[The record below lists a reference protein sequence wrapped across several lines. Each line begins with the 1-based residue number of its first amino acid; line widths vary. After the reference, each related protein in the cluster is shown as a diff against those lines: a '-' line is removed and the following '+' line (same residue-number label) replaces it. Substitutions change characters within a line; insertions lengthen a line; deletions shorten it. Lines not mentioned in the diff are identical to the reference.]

1 MTALWFWAWATEQ
14 VLRPPVVADEGQL
27 SLPEQVSATCP
38 PTNPPTQVIQ
48 APFVWQDTEDGFLK
62 RRRAFGR
69 RAGANTRHR
78 EAQLPDE
85 VVAAIAEY
93 CRDRPKAKNSEIA
106 HWLQKNGAMK
116 RLVALP
122 NGKDMKHA
130 SLAKKISHVRP
141 PRK

>member
-1 MTALWFWAWATEQ
+1 M
-14 VLRPPVVADEGQL
+14 
-27 SLPEQVSATCP
+27 
-38 PTNPPTQVIQ
+38 NPPTQVIQ
-48 APFVWQDTEDGFLK
+48 APFVRQDTEDEFLK
-62 RRRAFGR
+62 RQRAFGR

-78 EAQLPDE
+78 EAQLSDE
-85 VVAAIAEY
+85 VVTAIAEY

-130 SLAKKISHVRP
+130 SLAKKIGHVRP

>member
-1 MTALWFWAWATEQ
+1 VTALWFWAWATEQ
-14 VLRPPVVADEGQL
+14 ALRPPVVADEEQL
-27 SLPEQVSATCP
+27 SLPEHVSATCP
-38 PTNPPTQVIQ
+38 PMNPPTQVIQ
-48 APFVWQDTEDGFLK
+48 APFVRQDTEDQSLK
-62 RRRAFGR
+62 RQRAFGR

-78 EAQLPDE
+78 EAQLSDE
-85 VVAAIAEY
+85 VVTAIAEY
-93 CRDRPKAKNSEIA
+93 CRDHPKAKNSEIA
-106 HWLQKNGAMK
+106 HWLQKNRAMK